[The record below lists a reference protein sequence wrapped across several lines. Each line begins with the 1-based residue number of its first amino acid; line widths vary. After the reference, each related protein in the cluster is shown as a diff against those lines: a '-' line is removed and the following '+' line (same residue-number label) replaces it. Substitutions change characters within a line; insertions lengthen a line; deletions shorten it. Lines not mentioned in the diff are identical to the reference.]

1 MVQQSGDADIGMG
14 DVEVQVSPPA
24 ARYMRRASTIAPK
37 DPGLMSI
44 DGDGAA
50 MSDGQ
55 ESMGDEFQVHLL
67 DYKIKSG
74 GRSMFQPKALLYPGA
89 SHQKELC

>member
-1 MVQQSGDADIGMG
+1 MGQQSGDADIGLG

-24 ARYMRRASTIAPK
+24 ARYVRRAPTMTPK
-37 DPGLMSI
+37 DPGFSI

-50 MSDGQ
+50 MSDGE

-67 DYKIKSG
+67 DYKLKSG
-74 GRSMFQPKALLYPGA
+74 GRSMFQLKALLYPGA